1 MTNDRHPNWKGSA
14 VTNYAEAVRP
24 PQPTE
29 RDARLPSQAAGEAAR
44 RARDRQLTMSER
56 LERVHQLCAQ
66 MTRLTKVRQRRS
78 G

>member
-1 MTNDRHPNWKGSA
+1 MTI
-14 VTNYAEAVRP
+14 YAEHVS
-24 PQPTE
+24 PTPRTRAE
-29 RDARLPSQAAGEAAR
+29 PRLPSQAAGEAAR

-66 MTRLTKVRQRRS
+66 MTNLAKIRQRR

>member
-1 MTNDRHPNWKGSA
+1 MTI
-14 VTNYAEAVRP
+14 YAEHVSTTRRARAEP
-24 PQPTE
+24 
-29 RDARLPSQAAGEAAR
+29 RLPSQAAGEAAR

-66 MTRLTKVRQRRS
+66 MTSLAKIRQRR